1 MAKTASGTV
10 KELRREVTNGVTSFS
25 QQLYQEI
32 VRTTPKDKGTARAS
46 WTPPGK
52 PSTDNYNVV
61 VTTNP
66 LPYIEPLESG
76 RSKQA
81 PQGFIQPAI
90 EKITRKANK

>member
-1 MAKTASGTV
+1 MATTASGTMRQ
-10 KELRREVTNGVTSFS
+10 LRREVAGSVTSLA
-25 QQLYQEI
+25 QDIYQEI

-46 WTPPGK
+46 WTRPPKAGE
-52 PSTDNYNVV
+52 DNYGIV

-66 LPYIEPLESG
+66 LPYIQPLESG